1 MAVILKAAIDILQQ
15 MSMVTQY
22 SDLKTKKTCK
32 NMSNDAT
39 KLEKNQLLQNLQNAM
54 KFFQNIRNN

>member
-1 MAVILKAAIDILQQ
+1 MAVILKAAMDILQQ

-39 KLEKNQLLQNLQNAM
+39 KLEKSAFTKCNEIFSEH
-54 KFFQNIRNN
+54 KK